1 MKGQEPGRILYLVIP
16 CYQEEQVLPQT
27 ADELRAVMG
36 SMTGAGLISPASKI
50 LFVDDGSRDGTWRWL
65 KQRAETD
72 PMFAALSLCHNVGH
86 QNALYAGLMA
96 AREHCDLTVSL
107 DCDLQDDLALIP
119 AMVEQFLAGN
129 DIVYAVRSHRREESW
144 FKKGTAFLFYRLM
157 KLLGTETPA
166 DCGDFRLLSRRALEY
181 LALYTEE
188 RPFLRGLV
196 PLLGL
201 PSATVYFDRRPRQAG
216 KSKYS
221 VGRMVRFALDGI
233 CSMSL
238 RPLSLLF
245 FLGALLFGG
254 AGVWLLFHSLQ
265 PAGLGTVIATIW
277 AVGGLLLIGMGILG
291 QYIGRIWQAQLGR
304 PRFLIRETCRIEIM
318 KEEGNYAAEKENGQ
332 KVKQCG

>member
-1 MKGQEPGRILYLVIP
+1 MKGQETGKETGRILYLVIP
-16 CYQEEQVLPQT
+16 CYNEEQVLPGT
-27 ADELRAVMG
+27 ADELRAVMV
-36 SMTGAGLISPASKI
+36 SMTEAGVISPASRI
-50 LFVDDGSRDGTWRWL
+50 LFVDDGSRDGTWQWL
-65 KQRAETD
+65 KGRAQAD
-72 PMFAALSLCHNVGH
+72 PMIAALSLCHNAGH

-96 AREHCDLTVSL
+96 AKEHCDLTVSL
-107 DCDLQDDLALIP
+107 DCDLQDDPALIP
-119 AMVEQFLAGN
+119 AMVGQFLAGN
-129 DIVYAVRSHRREESW
+129 DIVYAVRSRRREDSW

-181 LALYTEE
+181 LARYPEE

-238 RPLSLLF
+238 RPLSFLF
-245 FLGALLFGG
+245 FLGGLLFGG
-254 AGVWLLFHSLQ
+254 AGIWLLFHSLQ
-265 PAGLGTVIATIW
+265 PAGPGTVIATIW
-277 AVGGLLLIGMGILG
+277 AACGLLLIGMGILG

-304 PRFLIRETCRIEIM
+304 PRFLIRETWNIEQL
-318 KEEGNYAAEKENGQ
+318 KEEGNYAAEKENG
-332 KVKQCG
+332 